1 MKNEEVSKKTNI
13 NNTHVPD
20 KVYAFMIQSHHML
33 YELINCQEGDCV
45 SVEVFDD
52 VGVEHSNGSKDA
64 IQLKSAL
71 SNRNPVSD
79 KATDL
84 WKTMYNWL
92 ISAESGELNPDK
104 VKFVL
109 FINVNKSGTI
119 VSSFDSAKS
128 HEDAVVAWGSA
139 KKLFFDDE
147 DQLKEIGEGYKSY
160 VEYFFSEDKKDVACK
175 IIEKFELKKCIE
187 NYSITV
193 RKEFDKS
200 GIPAD
205 IINPI
210 YRGIIGWIDVKV
222 TEMVEAGQP
231 IVVSYIEYQKQLRA
245 LYREYNQKHSLMT
258 HSEEPSDQEVQRELQ
273 KQRRYIEQLEII
285 DCDYTE
291 KVEAINDYLRA
302 SIDRVIWAENGDI
315 SMQSLQSYETKLKRS
330 WKLQKRMIMLE
341 KKRESEE
348 EQGRW
353 IYYKC
358 QEQKIEMDSVD
369 VPEFFQNGCY
379 HTLSDDLEIGWHP
392 KYLEKIGKEKKIG
405 GTS

>member
-1 MKNEEVSKKTNI
+1 MFWRNCMKNEEVSKKTNI

-33 YELINCQEGDCV
+33 YELINCQDGDCV

-128 HEDAVVAWGSA
+128 YEDAVCAWDKA
-139 KKLFFDDE
+139 KELFYDDNGK
-147 DQLKEIGEGYKSY
+147 LKEIGEEYKAY
-160 VEYFFSEDKKDVACK
+160 VEYFFSKDKKDVVCK
-175 IIEKFELKKCIE
+175 IIENFELKKCIE

-205 IINPI
+205 IIDPI
-210 YRGIIGWIDVKV
+210 YIGIIGWIDVKV
-222 TEMVEAGQP
+222 TQMVEAGQP
-231 IVVSYIEYQKQLRA
+231 VVIPYIEYQKQLRA

-258 HSEEPSDQEVQRELQ
+258 HSVEPSAQEVQREIQ

-302 SIDRVIWAENGDI
+302 SIDRAIWAD
-315 SMQSLQSYETKLKRS
+315 KWR
-330 WKLQKRMIMLE
+330 
-341 KKRESEE
+341 
-348 EQGRW
+348 
-353 IYYKC
+353 YKYA
-358 QEQKIEMDSVD
+358 KS
-369 VPEFFQNGCY
+369 
-379 HTLSDDLEIGWHP
+379 
-392 KYLEKIGKEKKIG
+392 
-405 GTS
+405 